1 VPDGQLHLP
10 RDCMKD
16 CGIGSTGSQRH
27 CDGVYQAIQLMLGRL
42 LLVRDMTSNVQD
54 PTRSTTTGSI
64 PAYRRVE
71 WSWCL

>member
-54 PTRSTTTGSI
+54 PTEEYNYWLYSGLQKS
-64 PAYRRVE
+64 
-71 WSWCL
+71 